1 LMKVTE
7 ELLSGM
13 KLHPSSW
20 EVGLS
25 LQYLNFPQEVL

>member
-7 ELLSGM
+7 ELVSGM
-13 KLHPSSW
+13 RLYPSSW

-25 LQYLNFPQEVL
+25 LQYLNFPQKVL